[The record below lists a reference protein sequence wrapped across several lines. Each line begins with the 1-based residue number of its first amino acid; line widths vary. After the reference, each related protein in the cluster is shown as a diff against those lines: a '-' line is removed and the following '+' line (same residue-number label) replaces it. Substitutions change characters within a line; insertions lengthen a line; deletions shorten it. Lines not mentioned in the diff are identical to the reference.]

1 MQYRVLIQNPQ
12 PQVFTAAILDGP
24 DCIAQGPTKE
34 AALASVREALEARL
48 AQGEVVTIEVNG
60 LRHSTDKQTET
71 ENPWVKYAGS
81 FRDDPTYDD
90 FLAEVAAYRHE
101 LDAAEQSCEK
111 EETAL
116 VNS

>member
-12 PQVFTAAILDGP
+12 PQVFTAAVLDGP
-24 DCIAQGPTKE
+24 DCSAQGPTKE
-34 AALASVREALEARL
+34 AALASVREALAERL

-60 LRHSTDKQTET
+60 FRHSTDKQTEA

-90 FLAEVAAYRHE
+90 FLAEVATYRRE
-101 LDAAEQSCEK
+101 LDEQEQLR
-111 EETAL
+111 EETE
-116 VNS
+116 